1 MDKEIFNLE
10 LITHEVFS
18 YLKATL
24 LKLIKWVFDTVSG
37 AAKILMI
44 ERKPKSAVLFK
55 INTEAVTIEH
65 LSYDSVQE
73 NGAIKEAAVTLNI

>member
-1 MDKEIFNLE
+1 
-10 LITHEVFS
+10 
-18 YLKATL
+18 
-24 LKLIKWVFDTVSG
+24 
-37 AAKILMI
+37 MI
-44 ERKPKSAVLFK
+44 ERKPKSAVLFN